1 MLMKATGAI
10 LSKLL
15 LLFSVFTTIVVAI
28 PAFAR
33 AGSAVLQYL
42 SAQNV
47 PSLDELWEVGLRQS
61 AKAQAYANNVLKET
75 RSTYR
80 DVASKVDEFKS
91 SMDGLI
97 ADSKQF
103 RAQLETSNIS
113 FGDLSKKLSHALD
126 GVSQAILGEF
136 KEPLPE
142 NQDERYMH
150 REVMITFA
158 LNKIEAAFG
167 EVCAAL
173 GMEKEKAHA
182 MFERIRPKL
191 HHIIS
196 VTGSI
201 IDRHPVLLEN
211 IIYTGVFLLIPEA
224 WLLRPLF
231 GVFGFGPRDPVKG
244 STAAWRQRRFWG
256 EVVKRGSWSVFMK
269 GVGWGWK
276 VIDGIFDG
284 FGPAAGTQGR

>member
-1 MLMKATGAI
+1 
-10 LSKLL
+10 
-15 LLFSVFTTIVVAI
+15 
-28 PAFAR
+28 
-33 AGSAVLQYL
+33 QYL

-97 ADSKQF
+97 ADSKEF

-126 GVSQAILGEF
+126 GVSQAILDEF

-150 REVMITFA
+150 REAMITFA

-167 EVCAAL
+167 IT
-173 GMEKEKAHA
+173 KI
-182 MFERIRPKL
+182 ERR
-191 HHIIS
+191 
-196 VTGSI
+196 
-201 IDRHPVLLEN
+201 
-211 IIYTGVFLLIPEA
+211 
-224 WLLRPLF
+224 
-231 GVFGFGPRDPVKG
+231 
-244 STAAWRQRRFWG
+244 
-256 EVVKRGSWSVFMK
+256 
-269 GVGWGWK
+269 
-276 VIDGIFDG
+276 
-284 FGPAAGTQGR
+284 